1 VAAVVAAATPAGAQ
15 VPAQARI
22 GGSSEVGLPLSVV
35 GPLPTATSATARRRT
50 PPRTAPRGRTPRA
63 TALVGAVRLR
73 WKRPSGVR
81 VTRIERRDLTAGQKR
96 WRSAATTRSTA
107 RTVKGLRATNRYRF
121 RLRFRGTNGRYGRP
135 GRSVLVR
142 PKARP
147 PVDGAPTPGA
157 PARVTDLRARPAAN
171 GAIALSWPAAAGA
184 TGYVVERVDAS
195 TGQAGTLVD
204 VSATTTRVDAPPA
217 ELAGR
222 WLRYRVIARSAS
234 ATAAPS
240 PPAEARAAGLPGY
253 VAYYAL
259 GDSYA
264 AGTGLGQPYDD
275 QQCAR
280 SNRMWGALIPRSL
293 VPQPVLIAC
302 SGAQT
307 VDVRLSGAGGEPQH
321 PDLGGT
327 QLDLVRRG
335 LDARPGP
342 TLVTL
347 SIGGND
353 AQFVPQFTRCVVGDC
368 TADRE
373 TETALIRGKVR
384 RDLDETF
391 KQLRRTA
398 PGADVLVAGYPRLFS
413 EDAVARD
420 PVFALSLT
428 QAERKLANEW
438 AEQVNAEVHE
448 SARAHGLHPVT
459 DEVMAAFVGHGAGG
473 ADPWINPVLPAD
485 PATPPGTTPAVP
497 ATASIHPNVPG
508 NQAYA
513 DVMTAALQA
522 YAAEVRVR

>member
-1 VAAVVAAATPAGAQ
+1 M
-15 VPAQARI
+15 
-22 GGSSEVGLPLSVV
+22 
-35 GPLPTATSATARRRT
+35 
-50 PPRTAPRGRTPRA
+50 
-63 TALVGAVRLR
+63 
-73 WKRPSGVR
+73 
-81 VTRIERRDLTAGQKR
+81 TAGQKH
-96 WRSAATTRSTA
+96 WRVAATTRSTA
-107 RTVKGLRATNRYRF
+107 RTIKRLRAGNAYRF
-121 RLRFRGTNGRYGRP
+121 RLRFRGANGRYGRP

-147 PVDGAPTPGA
+147 PVGSTPAPGA
-157 PARVTDLRARPAAN
+157 PGRVTDLRARPAAN
-171 GAIALSWPAAAGA
+171 GGIALSWSAAARA
-184 TGYVVERVDAS
+184 TGYVVQRVDVS
-195 TGQAGTLVD
+195 TGQADALAD
-204 VSATTTRVDAPPA
+204 VSPTTTRVDAPPA

-222 WLRYRVIARSAS
+222 WLRYRVIARAG
-234 ATAAPS
+234 AVAAEAS
-240 PPAEARAAGLPGY
+240 PPAEARAVGLPGY

-293 VPQPVLIAC
+293 VPQPALIAC

-307 VDVRLSGAGGEPQH
+307 VDVRLSDAGGEPQH

-335 LDARPGP
+335 LEARPGP

-384 RDLDETF
+384 RDLDATF
-391 KQLRRTA
+391 AQLRRTA

-413 EDAVARD
+413 EDAVPRD

-438 AEQVNAEVHE
+438 AEQVNTEVNQ

-497 ATASIHPNVPG
+497 ATASIHPNAPG